1 MRFDCLYK
9 LWHIEE
15 TTFLIT
21 SILSS
26 SNIGEEY
33 VFAHGEGAKICKWH
47 VCTYMCGQ
55 MSRTRIKIRF
65 NNQRMIQ
72 IIKANIVKSD
82 KCSPFVL

>member
-1 MRFDCLYK
+1 MEKELRYVK
-9 LWHIEE
+9 L
-15 TTFLIT
+15 
-21 SILSS
+21 
-26 SNIGEEY
+26 
-33 VFAHGEGAKICKWH
+33 H